1 MIIARMMG
9 FAMLSLLLLVALLR
23 GAALA
28 LEEWIRG
35 LDKVFVF
42 LLCFMIIYYHIIGL
56 VVR

>member
-1 MIIARMMG
+1 MITARMMG
-9 FAMLSLLLLVALLR
+9 FAMLGLLFLLILLR

-28 LEEWIRG
+28 LDEWIRG